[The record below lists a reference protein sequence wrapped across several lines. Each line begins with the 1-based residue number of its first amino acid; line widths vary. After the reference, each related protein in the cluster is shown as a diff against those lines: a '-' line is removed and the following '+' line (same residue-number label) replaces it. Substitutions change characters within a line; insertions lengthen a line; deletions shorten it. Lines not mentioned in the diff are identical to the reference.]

1 MDDAEK
7 MVERVSRAIMNES
20 RNHLGAWP
28 PKDVADLLARA
39 ALEAAGVERLREALK
54 FYATAW
60 GGHPGDSGLGGSW
73 PADPEGWPSEAL
85 LNDFGAIARTAL
97 SPSKPED
104 T

>member
-54 FYATAW
+54 
-60 GGHPGDSGLGGSW
+60 
-73 PADPEGWPSEAL
+73 EAMDWNWL
-85 LNDFGAIARTAL
+85 DDDM
-97 SPSKPED
+97 PED
-104 T
+104 VIDCCEAALALHQPEAT